1 MQKKLALCCLLGV
14 VSTTAAMAADWQRL
28 YVEQSVEINAPVSKV
43 WEVVGRFDGL
53 HNWHPAIKATYMPNP
68 VTRVLDL
75 GKGLYITEQLESKDD
90 SRMMLN
96 YRIVDMSTTETI
108 QAGGKNIEKKV
119 LPVNTYSSKLSV
131 MPQGNGS
138 QVTWAGDFYR
148 AWLADS
154 PAPAGMGDEDATK
167 TITDVYQT
175 GLNNLKTLFSTPN
188 AKIPQTPASTTLPAA
203 AGTGGNYVPAPP
215 VPPSPPT
222 PPAPPAPGSSGA
234 VPQTQSQS
242 QGAVAPEAPATPPP
256 QAAAGEADKGKSYD
270 GHVQCTGGA
279 CKIDLYLT
287 KGFRTFSQCQVCHGI
302 DGNGSTIAP
311 SLMQRLQQLDH
322 ATFID
327 RVTNGYKGQIGVMP
341 AWKENPN
348 VMNNIENLYAY
359 LKARSDGVIP
369 AGPLDRF

>member
-1 MQKKLALCCLLGV
+1 
-14 VSTTAAMAADWQRL
+14 
-28 YVEQSVEINAPVSKV
+28 
-43 WEVVGRFDGL
+43 
-53 HNWHPAIKATYMPNP
+53 
-68 VTRVLDL
+68 
-75 GKGLYITEQLESKDD
+75 
-90 SRMMLN
+90 
-96 YRIVDMSTTETI
+96 
-108 QAGGKNIEKKV
+108 
-119 LPVNTYSSKLSV
+119 

-256 QAAAGEADKGKSYD
+256 
-270 GHVQCTGGA
+270 
-279 CKIDLYLT
+279 
-287 KGFRTFSQCQVCHGI
+287 
-302 DGNGSTIAP
+302 
-311 SLMQRLQQLDH
+311 
-322 ATFID
+322 
-327 RVTNGYKGQIGVMP
+327 
-341 AWKENPN
+341 
-348 VMNNIENLYAY
+348 
-359 LKARSDGVIP
+359 
-369 AGPLDRF
+369 